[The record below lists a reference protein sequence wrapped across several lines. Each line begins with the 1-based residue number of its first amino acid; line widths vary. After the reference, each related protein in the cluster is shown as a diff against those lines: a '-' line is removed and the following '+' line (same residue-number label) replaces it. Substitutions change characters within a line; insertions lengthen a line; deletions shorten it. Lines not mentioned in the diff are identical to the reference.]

1 MKIISAAVGATMA
14 AAGLAKLL
22 RISAY
27 EDLVADLDWT
37 DEERQAIGISELVGG
52 LLMLA
57 GSTRRL
63 GVGVVLAAS
72 GAALSVELRSKQAQL
87 STPRAGIMLA
97 TLLLGAAPDPPPA
110 GLIGVGGHKCAQG
123 AVTRPLPHTISHLS
137 VEQPPSAAV

>member
-1 MKIISAAVGATMA
+1 MKIFSAAVGATMA

-22 RISAY
+22 QIPAY

-57 GSTRRL
+57 GPTRRL

-72 GAALSVELRSKQAQL
+72 GAALSVELRSKQTQL

-97 TLLLGAAPDPPPA
+97 TLLLGTAA
-110 GLIGVGGHKCAQG
+110 
-123 AVTRPLPHTISHLS
+123 
-137 VEQPPSAAV
+137 